1 MVPVVK
7 KHYGAVAAELLGTG
21 IVTMSFLIMAGYAAF
36 PLYIGLTA
44 AFALMVTYVIFG
56 GVSGAHANPAV
67 TFGMWT
73 VRKVPTVRAV
83 AYIAAQFLG
92 ALGAWK
98 LFEYISG
105 HSIQAATADYSTRVL
120 VAEAVGA
127 AVLMMGLCSALAKKY
142 DDFQTAAA
150 YGLAFYIA
158 ILITALS
165 LTSSQGFVGYVNP
178 AVALGMRH
186 WGTAYIVGPL
196 VGALVGAQLYAWVF
210 SPEVGAAKT
219 KKK

>member
-1 MVPVVK
+1 MLAVVK

-56 GVSGAHANPAV
+56 GVSGAHANPAI

-73 VRKVPTVRAV
+73 VRKIPTLRAV

-92 ALGAWK
+92 ALGAWQ
-98 LFEYISG
+98 LFQYISG
-105 HSIQAATADYSTRVL
+105 HAMPAATVEYSSRVL
-120 VAEAVGA
+120 TAEAVGA
-127 AVLMMGLCSALAKKY
+127 AVLMMGLCAALARKFE
-142 DDFQTAAA
+142 DFQVAAA
-150 YGLAFYIA
+150 YGLAFYVG

-165 LTSSQGFVGYVNP
+165 LTSSQGFVGYINP

-186 WGTAYIVGPL
+186 WGVAYVAGPL
-196 VGALVGAQLYAWVF
+196 IGALVGANLYTWVF
-210 SPEVGAAKT
+210 APGKSTAK
-219 KKK
+219 K